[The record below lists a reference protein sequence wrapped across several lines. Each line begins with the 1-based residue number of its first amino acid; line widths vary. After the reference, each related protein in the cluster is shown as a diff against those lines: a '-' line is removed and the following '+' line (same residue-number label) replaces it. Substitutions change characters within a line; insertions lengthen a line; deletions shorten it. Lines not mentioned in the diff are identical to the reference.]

1 MRWLTLLLIHWP
13 AELLAQPADVA
24 STAMDP
30 ISPSYLMK
38 LTAGLLVVVALI
50 FFFAWLMKRLNL
62 TQQSNGG
69 ILRIVAGLPVGTRD
83 RIVLLQVGEEQVL
96 VGLSPGRMEKLHTM
110 SRLVTAEETTVTLT
124 PFAQKLNDLMGKG
137 SGQGSDK

>member
-1 MRWLTLLLIHWP
+1 MRWLTLFLVYWP
-13 AELLAQPADVA
+13 VDLLAQSAKVEPAV
-24 STAMDP
+24 MDP
-30 ISPSYLMK
+30 ISPAYLMK
-38 LTAGLLVVVALI
+38 LTVGLMVVVALI
-50 FFFAWLMKRLNL
+50 FLFAWLMKRLNL

-110 SRLVTAEETTVTLT
+110 SQLVTVEETTAPLT
-124 PFAQKLNDLMGKG
+124 PFAQKLDGLMGKG
-137 SGQGSDK
+137 SGQGIDK